1 MRKETNGTQANGIRT
16 AQPPPEDTLLTYIF
30 ANVW

>member
-16 AQPPPEDTLLTYIF
+16 AQPLPEDFLTYIF